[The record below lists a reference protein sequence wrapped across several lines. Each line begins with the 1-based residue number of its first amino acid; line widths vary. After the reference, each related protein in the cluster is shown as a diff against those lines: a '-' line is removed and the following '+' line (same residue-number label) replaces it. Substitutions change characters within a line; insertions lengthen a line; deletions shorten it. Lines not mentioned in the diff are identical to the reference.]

1 MKCGKCGAEMMEGA
15 LFCMMCG
22 AKKGRT
28 CTKCG
33 VELPDIARFCFKCG
47 NEVKSTEE
55 KKPLQKK
62 TVDSLAQIKKVV
74 NKSTGAPVWDSTPNG
89 SCDCAVG
96 ECDCDGSIWN

>member
-1 MKCGKCGAEMMEGA
+1 MKCRKCGAEMMEGA

-33 VELPDIARFCFKCG
+33 VELPDVARFCFKCG
-47 NEVKSTEE
+47 NEVKSTEG

-62 TVDSLAQIKKVV
+62 LWIVSHKLRKWLTNRQVLLYGTAHRMALAIVQ
-74 NKSTGAPVWDSTPNG
+74 
-89 SCDCAVG
+89 
-96 ECDCDGSIWN
+96 

>member
-1 MKCGKCGAEMMEGA
+1 MMEGA

-33 VELPDIARFCFKCG
+33 VELPDVARFCFKCG
-47 NEVKSTEE
+47 NEVKSTEG

-74 NKSTGAPVWDSTPNG
+74 NKPTGAPVWDSTPNG